1 MVLNTNLFE
10 KWSSSNLSSR
20 NNLKSLFWLRNI
32 AIIGQSGMIVLVIF
46 LFKIPLPVVP
56 MFVIILIEVIMNI
69 GTALRLTKDWP
80 ITELEIFTHLF
91 IDSLFLASLLYFS
104 GGSSNPFI
112 YLLLIP
118 TALATI
124 SISPLKVLLLALI
137 QIIFYSLL
145 MKYRFPL
152 IIPEVSQLDNFH
164 IHLMGMW
171 INFILSTL
179 LIASF
184 GLAMSRHINVREKR
198 LQNLR
203 EKQLREEQILSLGI
217 ISAGAAHELST
228 PLSTM
233 SLIAEDLLSQCQSQ
247 PESEDLKLL
256 NEQITRC
263 KHIIH
268 DLGEISAQFALEQM
282 PRRPL
287 GQILEQI
294 IDRWQ
299 ITRPEINITLQWP
312 KHCSTNE
319 VSLNISFDQALTN
332 LLNNAADAS
341 VENGSHQIDISSTC
355 ENNHLVIDIRDY
367 GKGISAE
374 LKETLGRTLIQSEK
388 SGGLGWGWL
397 LTNASIER
405 LGGQVQLLTAP
416 ECGTIVRISINVK
429 P

>member
-1 MVLNTNLFE
+1 METNFFE
-10 KWSSSNLSSR
+10 KWSADYLSSR
-20 NNLKSLFWLRNI
+20 NNLKIIFWLRNI
-32 AIIGQSGMIVLVIF
+32 AIIGQSSMILLVIA

-56 MFVIILIEVIMNI
+56 MFVIITIEVIINI
-69 GTALRLTKDWP
+69 TTAIRLTRDWP
-80 ITELEIFTHLF
+80 VTELEILTHLF
-91 IDSLFLASLLYFS
+91 IDSLFLASLIYFS

-124 SISPLKVLLLALI
+124 AISPLKVIILALI
-137 QIIFYSLL
+137 QIAFYSLL

-164 IHLMGMW
+164 IHLVGMW

-184 GLAMSRHINVREKR
+184 GLAMSRHINVRDRR

-203 EKQLREEQILSLGI
+203 EQQLREEQVLSLGI

-233 SLIAEDLLSQCQSQ
+233 SLIAEDLLSHCESQ
-247 PESEDLKLL
+247 PESEDLQLL

-263 KHIIH
+263 KNIIH
-268 DLGEISAQFALEQM
+268 DLGEISSQFNLEQM
-282 PRRPL
+282 PPRPL

-299 ITRPEINITLQWP
+299 VTRPEINIILSWP
-312 KHCSTNE
+312 KPCSTRQL
-319 VSLNISFDQALTN
+319 SLNISFDQALTN

-341 VENGSHQIDISSTC
+341 VENGRHQVEISSTC
-355 ENNHLVIDIRDY
+355 ENNHLLIDIRDY

-374 LKETLGRTLIQSEK
+374 LKQTLGRTLIQSEK
-388 SGGLGWGWL
+388 TGGLGWGWL

-405 LGGQVQLLTAP
+405 LGGQVQLLAAP
-416 ECGTIVRISINVK
+416 ECGTIVRVSIDMA